1 MYNII
6 HLLKCSSPAL
16 AKHFEDSE
24 NSIKKLSEISVDFE
38 KRLDALEGEIVYTP
52 FEKLIE
58 SQSEF
63 VEQKRTIDG
72 TDYTA
77 YFQRI
82 QINPLNNEV
91 VYNPS
96 FCPRFSQYIEDDSEI
111 SYTEIPLMDYDNFDV
126 FKNQD
131 ITGFAISRVYNKNN
145 KATDIYLLV
154 TKRVYDSLNQT
165 SIGSEIKYKL
175 YV

>member
-16 AKHFEDSE
+16 AKHFEESE
-24 NSIKKLSEISVDFE
+24 NSLKKLNEISVDFE
-38 KRLDALEGEIVYTP
+38 KRLDNLEGEIVYTP

-63 VEQKRTIDG
+63 IEQKRTIEG

-82 QINPLNNEV
+82 QINPSNKEV

-96 FCPRFSQYIEDDSEI
+96 FCPHFSQYIEDDSEI
-111 SYTEIPLMDYDNFDV
+111 SYTEVPLMDYDNFDV

-154 TKRVYDSLNQT
+154 TKRVYDSLIQT
-165 SIGSEIKYKL
+165 STGAEIKYKL

>member
-24 NSIKKLSEISVDFE
+24 NSIKKLGEISVNFE
-38 KRLDALEGEIVYTP
+38 KRLDNLEGEIVYTP

-63 VEQKRTIDG
+63 VEQKRTIEG

-82 QINPLNNEV
+82 QINPSNKKV

-96 FCPRFSQYIEDDSEI
+96 FCPHCSQYIEYDSEI
-111 SYTEIPLMDYDNFDV
+111 SYTEVPLMDYDNFDV

-165 SIGSEIKYKL
+165 SIGAQIKYKL

>member
-16 AKHFEDSE
+16 AKHFEESE
-24 NSIKKLSEISVDFE
+24 NSLKKLNEISVDFE
-38 KRLDALEGEIVYTP
+38 KRLDNIEGEIVYTP

-82 QINPLNNEV
+82 QINPSDTEV

-96 FCPRFSQYIEDDSEI
+96 FCPHFSQYIEDDSEI

-165 SIGSEIKYKL
+165 SIGSQIKYKL

>member
-16 AKHFEDSE
+16 AQHFEESE
-24 NSIKKLSEISVDFE
+24 NSIKKLGEISVDFE
-38 KRLDALEGEIVYTP
+38 KRLDNIEGEIVYTP

-63 VEQKRTIDG
+63 IEQKRTIDG

-82 QINPLNNEV
+82 QINPSDKEV

-96 FCPRFSQYIEDDSEI
+96 FCPHCSQYIEDDSEI

-131 ITGFAISRVYNKNN
+131 ITGFAILRVYNKNN

-165 SIGSEIKYKL
+165 STGAEIKYKL